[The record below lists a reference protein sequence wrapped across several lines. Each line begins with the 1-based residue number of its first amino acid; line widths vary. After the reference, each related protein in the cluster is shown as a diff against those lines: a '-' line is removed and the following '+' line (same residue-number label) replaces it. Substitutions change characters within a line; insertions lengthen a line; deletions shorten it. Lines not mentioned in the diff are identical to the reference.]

1 MECRYCDNVCQK
13 SGKQNNKVQRYYCKA
28 CKKYQQIFYRYKA
41 YAKDT
46 NAKIILYKKE
56 SCGMRGV
63 ARIMK
68 ISRNTIKARILKIA
82 GQLKK
87 PVIVKGKEYEMDE
100 MRTYIK
106 NKDNRYWIA
115 YAIRRD
121 TREVVDLKV
130 GKRNKKTLSRVTDTL
145 LLSEAIK
152 IYTDR
157 LNLYE
162 YLIPEDLHTRS
173 KYKINY
179 IERKNLSI
187 RTHLKRLAR
196 KTICFSKS
204 IVMLEACLKIY
215 FWA

>member
-28 CKKYQQIFYRYKA
+28 CNKYQQAVYSYKA

-82 GQLKK
+82 RQLKK
-87 PVIVKGKEYEMDE
+87 PIIVKGKEYEMDE

-106 NKDNRYWIA
+106 NKENRYWIA

-162 YLIPEDLHTRS
+162 YLILAERILAERIQHQKSTI
-173 KYKINY
+173 YVWVKIAEQS
-179 IERKNLSI
+179 IEI
-187 RTHLKRLAR
+187 
-196 KTICFSKS
+196 
-204 IVMLEACLKIY
+204 
-215 FWA
+215 

>member
-1 MECRYCDNVCQK
+1 
-13 SGKQNNKVQRYYCKA
+13 
-28 CKKYQQIFYRYKA
+28 
-41 YAKDT
+41 
-46 NAKIILYKKE
+46 LYKKE

-82 GQLKK
+82 RQLKK

-106 NKDNRYWIA
+106 NKENRYWIA

-162 YLIPEDLHTRS
+162 YLILAERILAERIQHQKSTI
-173 KYKINY
+173 YVWVKIAEQS
-179 IERKNLSI
+179 IEI
-187 RTHLKRLAR
+187 
-196 KTICFSKS
+196 
-204 IVMLEACLKIY
+204 
-215 FWA
+215 

>member
-1 MECRYCDNVCQK
+1 
-13 SGKQNNKVQRYYCKA
+13 
-28 CKKYQQIFYRYKA
+28 
-41 YAKDT
+41 
-46 NAKIILYKKE
+46 
-56 SCGMRGV
+56 
-63 ARIMK
+63 
-68 ISRNTIKARILKIA
+68 
-82 GQLKK
+82 
-87 PVIVKGKEYEMDE
+87 
-100 MRTYIK
+100 
-106 NKDNRYWIA
+106 
-115 YAIRRD
+115 
-121 TREVVDLKV
+121 VDLKV

-162 YLIPEDLHTRS
+162 YLIPEELHTRS

-179 IERKNLSI
+179 IERKNLSV

-215 FWA
+215 FWG